1 MRGATAYASAS
12 RNEEEVFQSTLLM
25 RGATQEIR
33 VDNGLIKFQSTL
45 LMRGATTSTVRYRT
59 FCKTFQ
65 STLLMRGATYYASH
79 GAWRDAIS
87 IHAPHAR
94 SDHGFHG
101 AHLCDLISIH
111 APHARSDVMPLWN
124 GNGTV
129 FQSTLLMRGATERQ
143 KRRAEEA
150 RKFQSTLLMRGA
162 TRNAGS
168 EASRAPQIS
177 IHAPHARS
185 DTACA
190 HSATRA
196 SHFNPRSSCE
206 ERLLS
211 A

>member
-1 MRGATAYASAS
+1 MSDVADKAA
-12 RNEEEVFQSTLLM
+12 FQSTLLM

-129 FQSTLLMRGATERQ
+129 FQSTLLMRGATTF
-143 KRRAEEA
+143 A
-150 RKFQSTLLMRGA
+150 RKNMFYINKFQSTLLMRGA
-162 TRNAGS
+162 T
-168 EASRAPQIS
+168 
-177 IHAPHARS
+177 
-185 DTACA
+185 
-190 HSATRA
+190 
-196 SHFNPRSSCE
+196 
-206 ERLLS
+206 
-211 A
+211 